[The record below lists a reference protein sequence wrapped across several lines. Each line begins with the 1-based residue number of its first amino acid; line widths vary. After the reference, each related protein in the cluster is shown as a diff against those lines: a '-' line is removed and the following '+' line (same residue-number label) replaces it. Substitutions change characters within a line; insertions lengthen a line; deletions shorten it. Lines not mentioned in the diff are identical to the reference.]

1 MHELQQQILH
11 KSVRYIV
18 TFFIVITLIFVLPRL
33 MPGDPLINL
42 LGQESHYVS
51 AEFIQ
56 ELKKQYGLDK
66 PLHLQYMHYLINLF
80 HGNWGHSFHYA
91 KPIFGIVCYRLQ
103 WTLLLLIPS
112 IILGAIFGII
122 LGSYSGWKR
131 GGRYDASLT
140 SVLLF
145 FYSTPGYWLAMLA
158 ILIFGFYLGVFPL
171 YGMVS
176 SDSSG
181 LERVFDILWHMILP
195 VSVLTLF
202 KTSFNYLIMRN
213 SVVQVSEEGFILTA
227 RAKGLKERKILFRHV
242 LRNAL
247 LPLITVIALDFGFMF
262 SGVLLVE
269 IVFSWNG
276 MGTLIYDAVLARDY
290 PLLQGCFLII
300 TICVL
305 IANFI
310 ADVIYAIADPRV
322 RHSPEG

>member
-1 MHELQQQILH
+1 
-11 KSVRYIV
+11 
-18 TFFIVITLIFVLPRL
+18 

-66 PLHLQYMHYLINLF
+66 PLYLQYMYYLINLF
-80 HGNWGHSFHYA
+80 QGNWGHSFHYA

-145 FYSTPGYWLAMLA
+145 FYSTPGYWL
-158 ILIFGFYLGVFPL
+158 
-171 YGMVS
+171 
-176 SDSSG
+176 
-181 LERVFDILWHMILP
+181 
-195 VSVLTLF
+195 
-202 KTSFNYLIMRN
+202 YLIMRN
-213 SVVQVSEEGFILTA
+213 SVVQVSGEGFILTA

-322 RHSPEG
+322 RHGQEG